1 MREWIKA
8 FMLIKATERRAIMIL
23 SVLVL
28 ISSLVYFLLP
38 SFVQPEKSKL
48 IIAPQLEKQLQET
61 NTDNNT
67 KQTYSSKKSIYHL
80 HAFDPNTISKEE
92 LIEMGIAPKLAST
105 WTNYTS
111 KGGKFY
117 SKESLKKLYGMHED
131 LYNQLVPFIEIAPK
145 QIIGSSAPIPIK
157 QPIVKAS
164 VLIDINTADTND
176 LKKLPMIGS
185 KRAQMIVKYRT
196 SLGGFIALTQL
207 KEVYSINDTVY
218 QLLKDNIYI
227 DKNFK
232 PISRSINLNTESILV
247 KHPYIRPVA
256 KIIAAYK
263 AAHGP
268 IQNID
273 ELRKVYGI
281 DSQTLNKIEP
291 YINFDLE

>member
-8 FMLIKATERRAIMIL
+8 FMLIKATERRAIIIL
-23 SVLVL
+23 SVIVL
-28 ISSLVYFLLP
+28 LSSLLFFLLP

-48 IIAPQLEKQLQET
+48 VIVPQLEKKMQET
-61 NTDNNT
+61 HTDIT
-67 KQTYSSKKSIYHL
+67 TQSYPSKKSIYHF
-80 HAFDPNTISKEE
+80 HAFDPNTIRKEE
-92 LIEMGIAPKLAST
+92 LIEMGIAPKIAST

-131 LYNQLVPFIEIAPK
+131 LYNRLDSYIQITPK
-145 QIIGSSAPIPIK
+145 QEVVTSIPTPIK
-157 QPIVKAS
+157 QSIEKVIK
-164 VLIDINTADTND
+164 LIDINTADTND
-176 LKKLPMIGS
+176 FKKLPMIGS
-185 KRAQMIVKYRT
+185 KRAQMIIKYRT

-218 QLLKDNIYI
+218 QQIKDKIYI

-232 PISRSINLNTESILV
+232 PMTRAINLNTESILA

-268 IQNID
+268 IENID

>member
-8 FMLIKATERRAIMIL
+8 FMLIKATERRAIIIL
-23 SVLVL
+23 SVIVL
-28 ISSLVYFLLP
+28 LSSLLFFLLP

-48 IIAPQLEKQLQET
+48 VIVPQLEKQIHKSQSSNTIET
-61 NTDNNT
+61 
-67 KQTYSSKKSIYHL
+67 YPSKKTDYQF
-80 HAFDPNTISKEE
+80 HAFDPNTIRKEE
-92 LIEMGIAPKLAST
+92 LIEMGIAPKIAST

-131 LYNQLVPFIEIAPK
+131 LYNRLDSYIQITPK
-145 QIIGSSAPIPIK
+145 QEVVTSIPTPIK
-157 QPIVKAS
+157 QSIEKVIK
-164 VLIDINTADTND
+164 LIDINTADTND
-176 LKKLPMIGS
+176 FKKLPMIGS
-185 KRAQMIVKYRT
+185 KRAQMIIKYRT

-207 KEVYSINDTVY
+207 KEVYSINDTIY
-218 QLLKDNIYI
+218 QLIKDKIYI
-227 DKNFK
+227 DKNYK
-232 PISRSINLNTESILV
+232 PMTRSINLNTESILA

-256 KIIAAYK
+256 KIIVAYK

-281 DSQTLNKIEP
+281 DSQTLNKMEP